1 MVTEVK
7 ASNVVSVSDHQSLGA
22 GVQAVQPAKE
32 VEKAQ
37 QELPVEGKKLPPETK
52 NTEVDSEAL
61 EDAVRD
67 MNEHVQQANR
77 ELQFSV
83 DKNSGRTV
91 ITVLDKETQ
100 QVVRQIPGDEA
111 LHFAQR
117 LEEGADLKIFSAVT

>member
-7 ASNVVSVSDHQSLGA
+7 VNNVVSVSEHQSLGA
-22 GVQAVQPAKE
+22 GVQAVQPAKA

-52 NTEVDSEAL
+52 KAEVNSEAL
-61 EDAVRD
+61 EEAARD
-67 MNEHVQQANR
+67 MNEHVQQVNR

-100 QVVRQIPGDEA
+100 QIVRQIPGEEA
-111 LHFAQR
+111 LQFAQR
-117 LEEGADLKIFSAVT
+117 LEEGASLKIFSAVT